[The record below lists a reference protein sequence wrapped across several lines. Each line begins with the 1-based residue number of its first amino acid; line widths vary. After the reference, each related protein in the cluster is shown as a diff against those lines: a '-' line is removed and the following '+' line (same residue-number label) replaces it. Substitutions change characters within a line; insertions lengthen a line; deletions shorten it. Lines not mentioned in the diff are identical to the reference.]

1 MHKSTNE
8 YAAIEVRLPAFL
20 HDCNEHPERREF
32 LQRVL
37 SSSPKAAPDGAIN
50 TAERLQELLEH
61 VLHLR
66 LILPVISVSVMALR
80 RQDAE
85 SDTDIACVLS
95 EQVCEPLDGEIE
107 RIESMLVTLDEARLL
122 IEQVD

>member
-1 MHKSTNE
+1 MLETLRELESGN
-8 YAAIEVRLPAFL
+8 AAQTLPPSHHAQ
-20 HDCNEHPERREF
+20 DDS
-32 LQRVL
+32 LQ
-37 SSSPKAAPDGAIN
+37 
-50 TAERLQELLEH
+50 QELLEH

-95 EQVCEPLDGEIE
+95 EHACEPLDCEIE
-107 RIESMLVTLDEARLL
+107 RIESMLVTRLRRQRQQ
-122 IEQVD
+122 EVRA